1 MSTTYSL
8 HRSFENELFDSR
20 SVQSI
25 DSRTKKFINTI
36 FTHLNSIT
44 SSKSGAEKIHS
55 LITALKYID
64 DNFDIAVKNE
74 RFVKVLH
81 DKMIGLHR
89 QLKSYYNGSLALTK
103 DCVRLMNRIHSR
115 LHVMFGF
122 EDCFDHYYQSALY

>member
-8 HRSFENELFDSR
+8 HGSFEDELF
-20 SVQSI
+20 

-36 FTHLNSIT
+36 FAHLNLIT
-44 SSKSGAEKIHS
+44 SSKSGVERINT

-64 DNFDIAVKNE
+64 DNFDIAVKND

-81 DKMIGLHR
+81 DKMIGLLR
-89 QLKSYYNGSLALTK
+89 QLKTYYNESLKLTK

-122 EDCFDHYYQSALY
+122 EDCFEYYYKSSLY